1 MNVYDFL
8 VKQLRAKLPDI
19 DQMAIDAA
27 IQYYKRNQSAKK
39 GGIFEECLKVA
50 KQHMIKVKR

>member
-1 MNVYDFL
+1 MTPEQFIE
-8 VKQLRAKLPDI
+8 KQLRTKLPDI

-27 IQYYKRNQSAKK
+27 IQYYKRNQSVKN

-50 KQHMIKVKR
+50 KQHMIKVK

>member
-1 MNVYDFL
+1 MKPEQFIE
-8 VKQLRAKLPDI
+8 KQLRTKLPEI

-27 IQYYKRNQSAKK
+27 IQYYKRNQSEKK

-50 KQHMIKVKR
+50 KQHMIKVK

>member
-1 MNVYDFL
+1 MNAEQFIE
-8 VKQLRAKLPDI
+8 KQLRAKIPDI
-19 DQMAIDAA
+19 DQMAINVA

-50 KQHMIKVKR
+50 KQHMIKVK

>member
-1 MNVYDFL
+1 MTPEQFIE
-8 VKQLRAKLPDI
+8 KQLRTKLPEI

-39 GGIFEECLKVA
+39 GGIFEECLNVA
-50 KQHMIKVKR
+50 KQHMIKVK

>member
-1 MNVYDFL
+1 MSPESFIE
-8 VKQLRAKLPDI
+8 KQLRTKLPDI

-27 IQYYKRNQSAKK
+27 IQYYKRNQSTKK

-50 KQHMIKVKR
+50 KQHMIKVK

>member
-19 DQMAIDAA
+19 DQMAIGAA

>member
-1 MNVYDFL
+1 MTPEQFIE
-8 VKQLRAKLPDI
+8 KQLRTKLPDV

-27 IQYYKRNQSAKK
+27 IQYYKRNQSSKK

-50 KQHMIKVKR
+50 KQHMIKVK

>member
-1 MNVYDFL
+1 MTPERFIE
-8 VKQLRAKLPDI
+8 KQLRAKLPEI

-27 IQYYKRNQSAKK
+27 IKYYKRNQSAKK

-50 KQHMIKVKR
+50 KQHMIKVK

>member
-1 MNVYDFL
+1 MTPEQFIE
-8 VKQLRAKLPDI
+8 KQLRTKLPDI

-39 GGIFEECLKVA
+39 GGIFEECLRVA
-50 KQHMIKVKR
+50 KQHMIKVK

>member
-1 MNVYDFL
+1 MSPESFIE
-8 VKQLRAKLPDI
+8 KQLRTKLPDI
-19 DQMAIDAA
+19 NQMAIDAA

-50 KQHMIKVKR
+50 KQHMIKVK

>member
-8 VKQLRAKLPDI
+8 VKQLRDKLPEI

-50 KQHMIKVKR
+50 RQHMIKVK

>member
-1 MNVYDFL
+1 MTPEQFIE
-8 VKQLRAKLPDI
+8 KQLRSKLPEI

-39 GGIFEECLKVA
+39 CGIFEECLKVA
-50 KQHMIKVKR
+50 KQHMIKVK

>member
-1 MNVYDFL
+1 MTPEQFIE
-8 VKQLRAKLPDI
+8 KQLRTKLPEI

-27 IQYYKRNQSAKK
+27 IQYYKRNQSTKK

-50 KQHMIKVKR
+50 KQHMIKVK

>member
-27 IQYYKRNQSAKK
+27 IKYYKRNQSAKK

-50 KQHMIKVKR
+50 KQHMIKVK

>member
-1 MNVYDFL
+1 MSPESFIE
-8 VKQLRAKLPDI
+8 KQLRAKLPDI

-27 IQYYKRNQSAKK
+27 IQYYKRHQSAKK

-50 KQHMIKVKR
+50 KQHIIKVK

>member
-1 MNVYDFL
+1 MNAEQFIE
-8 VKQLRAKLPDI
+8 KQLRAKLPEI

-39 GGIFEECLKVA
+39 GGIFEGCLKVA
-50 KQHMIKVKR
+50 KQHMIKVK

>member
-1 MNVYDFL
+1 MTLEQFIE
-8 VKQLRAKLPDI
+8 KQLRIKLPDV

-50 KQHMIKVKR
+50 KQHMVKVK

>member
-1 MNVYDFL
+1 MTPEQFIE
-8 VKQLRAKLPDI
+8 KQLRVKLTDI

-27 IQYYKRNQSAKK
+27 IQYYKSNQSAKK

-50 KQHMIKVKR
+50 KQHMIKVK

>member
-8 VKQLRAKLPDI
+8 VKQLRVKLPDI

-50 KQHMIKVKR
+50 KQHMIKVK

>member
-8 VKQLRAKLPDI
+8 VKQLRTKLPEI

-50 KQHMIKVKR
+50 KQHMIKVK

>member
-1 MNVYDFL
+1 MSPESFIE
-8 VKQLRAKLPDI
+8 KQLRAKLPEI

-27 IQYYKRNQSAKK
+27 IKYYKRNQSAKK

-50 KQHMIKVKR
+50 KQHMIKVK